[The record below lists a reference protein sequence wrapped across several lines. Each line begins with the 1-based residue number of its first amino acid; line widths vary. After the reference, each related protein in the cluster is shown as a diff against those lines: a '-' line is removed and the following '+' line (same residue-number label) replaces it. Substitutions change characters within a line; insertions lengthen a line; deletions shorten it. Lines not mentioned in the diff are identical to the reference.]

1 MAGHFPEVPI
11 PYESKPAGPLQ
22 LIELMDAMT
31 QQEDNLRPDMSEVV
45 TKLQNR
51 NDGPGMI

>member
-11 PYESKPAGPLQ
+11 PYESKPAGPLE

-31 QQEDNLRPDMSEVV
+31 QQQDNLRPDMSEVV